1 MSTIRF
7 LKNLEFLTRFV
18 TLYYA
23 RKYCSMNLSGIV
35 FISILPRPL
44 ILGGNSSFL
53 VSDSVRFRPASEIQ
67 LFL

>member
-1 MSTIRF
+1 MSKIRF
-7 LKNLEFLTRFV
+7 RRNLEFLTRFV

-23 RKYCSMNLSGIV
+23 RKLCSMNFSGIV

-44 ILGGNSSFL
+44 IVGGNSLFL
-53 VSDSVRFRPASEIQ
+53 VSDSVRFRPTSGIQ